1 MLNHHEF
8 LNETHMHYR
17 SLTYTLLILL
27 VPLVLKLYSC
37 RKTKG
42 SQAEAWP
49 MYPWPHRP
57 SRSPALGQ
65 DIILQC
71 LHTVSSLR
79 DIVTLLSRG
88 DLARRVLTPSWHDI
102 SHVISTRKIRGTI
115 WQLADS
121 ADIWHNT
128 SVLWV
133 ASVLYIAL
141 MLGNASLALWLC
153 CKDRKMLYF
162 WHATE
167 KFRNW
172 PLIRIAL
179 NNIMY

>member
-1 MLNHHEF
+1 MRHTCTTGL
-8 LNETHMHYR
+8 
-17 SLTYTLLILL
+17 SLILY
-27 VPLVLKLYSC
+27 LYFWSLWFSNSTPVGRPKDHKRKPGQCTRGRIAPAGARHLARTSSC
-37 RKTKG
+37 SVSTL
-42 SQAEAWP
+42 
-49 MYPWPHRP
+49 
-57 SRSPALGQ
+57 SPAF
-65 DIILQC
+65 
-71 LHTVSSLR
+71 
-79 DIVTLLSRG
+79 VT
-88 DLARRVLTPSWHDI
+88 SWHCHAGTRTLSWRDI
-102 SHVISTRKIRGTI
+102 SHVISTRKIRGTS

-128 SVLWV
+128 SLMLWV

-179 NNIMY
+179 NIIM

>member
-1 MLNHHEF
+1 MRHTCTTGL
-8 LNETHMHYR
+8 
-17 SLTYTLLILL
+17 SLILY
-27 VPLVLKLYSC
+27 LYFWSLWFSNS
-37 RKTKG
+37 TPVG
-42 SQAEAWP
+42 SPKDQKAEAWQTDVP
-49 MYPWPHRP
+49 VAASPQPEPGTWPGHHLAVSPHCLQP
-57 SRSPALGQ
+57 SWHH
-65 DIILQC
+65 D
-71 LHTVSSLR
+71 TV
-79 DIVTLLSRG
+79 TRG
-88 DLARRVLTPSWHDI
+88 PSWLSWHDI
-102 SHVISTRKIRGTI
+102 SHVISTRKITGTI

-167 KFRNW
+167 ILRSFETDLW
-172 PLIRIAL
+172 
-179 NNIMY
+179 